1 MTAKIAPSIL
11 SADFGQLADQV
22 QQCVDAGAEY
32 IHIDVMDGHFVPNLT
47 FGPIV
52 MPALRKIADAAEN
65 VTLDVHLMTE
75 NPEQL
80 VPMFAAAGADI
91 ISVHVEAT
99 KHLHRAL
106 QQIRELGVKAGVA
119 MNPATPMMALVP
131 VLTITD
137 YVLLMSVNP
146 GFGGQAYIP
155 ETTGRIR
162 ALRQILQSSNLKALI
177 GVDGGV
183 KHHNIAEIAAAG
195 ADVLVAGSAVFGGD
209 NSIAENIEKFNTILA
224 G

>member
-1 MTAKIAPSIL
+1 MSAKIAPSIL
-11 SADFGQLADQV
+11 SADFGSLADQV

-32 IHIDVMDGHFVPNLT
+32 IHIDVMDGQFVPNLT

-65 VTLDVHLMTE
+65 VILDVHLMCET
-75 NPEQL
+75 PEQL
-80 VPMFAAAGADI
+80 VPLFAEAGADI

-106 QQIRELGVKAGVA
+106 QMIREHGVQAGVA
-119 MNPATPMMALVP
+119 INPASPLMALVP
-131 VLTITD
+131 VFTITD
-137 YVLLMSVNP
+137 YFLIMSVNP
-146 GFGGQAYIP
+146 GFGGQKYIP
-155 ETTGRIR
+155 ESTGRIR
-162 ALRQILQSSNLKALI
+162 ALRQMLQSSGLETLI

-183 KHHNIAEIAAAG
+183 KHHNAKDIAAAG

-209 NSIAENIEKFNTILA
+209 NSIAENIAEFHKVL

>member
-1 MTAKIAPSIL
+1 MSAKIAPSIL
-11 SADFGQLADQV
+11 SADFGSLADQV

-32 IHIDVMDGHFVPNLT
+32 IHIDVMDGQFVPNLT

-65 VTLDVHLMTE
+65 VILDVHLMCET
-75 NPEQL
+75 PEQL
-80 VPMFAAAGADI
+80 VPLFAEAGADI

-119 MNPATPMMALVP
+119 INPATPLMALVP
-131 VLTITD
+131 VFTITD
-137 YVLLMSVNP
+137 YFLIMSVNP
-146 GFGGQAYIP
+146 GYGGQKYIP
-155 ETTGRIR
+155 ESTGRIR
-162 ALRQILQSSNLKALI
+162 ALRQMLQSSGLETTI

-183 KHHNIAEIAAAG
+183 KHHNIKDIAAAG
-195 ADVLVAGSAVFGGD
+195 ADVLVAGSAVFGGE
-209 NSIAENIEKFNTILA
+209 NSIADNIAEFNKILSS
-224 G
+224 